1 MKCPY
6 CGFAENQVLDKR
18 ETGEEQVTRRRRECM
33 ACQKRF
39 TTYERIETI
48 DLVVIKRDGRK
59 EPFSLEK
66 LKAGIIKSCEKRP
79 ITEEQVMQIVE
90 GIEGN
95 LRRRKTTEVKST
107 VIGELVVK
115 KLKALDEVAYIRF
128 VSVYRKFDD
137 LDSFKKELK
146 VLAKR

>member
-18 ETGEEQVTRRRRECM
+18 ETEEEEVTRRRRECLG
-33 ACQKRF
+33 CQKRF